1 MVSFYIVSKGNW
13 LLKVANTHK
22 KEKNNGTAV
31 YVGSSQTVYNPL
43 FFVLKL

>member
-1 MVSFYIVSKGNW
+1 MKGG
-13 LLKVANTHK
+13 KHQKK
-22 KEKNNGTAV
+22 KERKKEETNGTAV